1 MPSYWTLSGSA
12 RSLSA
17 IIFKLQRIVLPMQK
31 EERRKPSRRRRV
43 VSIAVRALL
52 SLFLV
57 LLTIAEPSLAL
68 ITVPL
73 LLFTTGIIRVERRW
87 KAEEVPATVER
98 LRAKLPERPSSVP
111 LNPGEVI
118 VLRDVAV
125 TVRYIRLPRSER
137 EYFEV
142 DWEKVHEFVNV
153 YLSNER
159 LIADV
164 IPPLSIPLEKI
175 EGCTV
180 AKEIPLFTTT
190 VAGIVQT
197 VKRKAF
203 VGELLYIYADVEGPW
218 KHFVFE
224 LLDARRWRDEVERL
238 RAKRVEE
245 LRRRE
250 RPVIV
255 DFSALRDILER
266 GGISTFVP
274 RCPNCGAPIQ
284 LPESGESVKCPYCGA
299 TIYAKDILERLKE
312 LMSKLA

>member
-1 MPSYWTLSGSA
+1 
-12 RSLSA
+12 
-17 IIFKLQRIVLPMQK
+17 MQK
-31 EERRKPSRRRRV
+31 EGRRKPSRRRRV

-68 ITVPL
+68 ISVPL
-73 LLFTTGIIRVERRW
+73 LLFTTGIIRVERRR
-87 KAEEVPATVER
+87 KPEEVPANVEE

-125 TVRYIRLPRSER
+125 AVRHMRPPRDFIDYAEG
-137 EYFEV
+137 
-142 DWEKVHEFVNV
+142 DWERVYEFVNV

-180 AKEIPLFTTT
+180 AKEIAPFSFTD
-190 VAGIVQT
+190 AGRVET

-203 VGELLYIYADVEGPW
+203 VGELLYIYAGVEGSW

-255 DFSALRDILER
+255 DFSALRDIFER

-312 LMSKLA
+312 LILKLA

>member
-1 MPSYWTLSGSA
+1 
-12 RSLSA
+12 
-17 IIFKLQRIVLPMQK
+17 MQK
-31 EERRKPSRRRRV
+31 EERRKPSRKRRV
-43 VSIAVRALL
+43 VTIAVCALL

-57 LLTIAEPSLAL
+57 LLAIAEPALAL
-68 ITVPL
+68 ISVPL
-73 LLFTTGIIRVERRW
+73 PIFTSGIIRFGR
-87 KAEEVPATVER
+87 KKPEEVLATIEE

-125 TVRYIRLPRSER
+125 AVWHMRAPRDISDYAR
-137 EYFEV
+137 G
-142 DWEKVHEFVNV
+142 DWARNYGFVNV

-159 LIADV
+159 LIAEV
-164 IPPLSIPLEKI
+164 APPLSIPLEKI
-175 EGCTV
+175 EGCAA
-180 AKEIPLFTTT
+180 AKEIAPLSFTDMGAVET
-190 VAGIVQT
+190 V
-197 VKRKAF
+197 RMRAF
-203 VGELLYIYADVEGPW
+203 VGELLYIYAGVEGSW

-255 DFSALRDILER
+255 DFSALRDIFER

-274 RCPNCGAPIQ
+274 KCPNCGAPIQ

>member
-1 MPSYWTLSGSA
+1 
-12 RSLSA
+12 
-17 IIFKLQRIVLPMQK
+17 V
-31 EERRKPSRRRRV
+31 
-43 VSIAVRALL
+43 LL

-57 LLTIAEPSLAL
+57 LLTIAVPLLAL
-68 ITVPL
+68 VTVPL
-73 LLFTTGIIRVERRW
+73 LLFVWGVL
-87 KAEEVPATVER
+87 KVVKVGVKPEEALATVEE

-125 TVRYIRLPRSER
+125 TVRHMRAPRGER
-137 EYFEV
+137 DYFEG
-142 DWEKVHEFVNV
+142 DWERVYEFVNV

-159 LIADV
+159 LIVDV
-164 IPPLSIPLEKI
+164 VPPLTIPLEKI

-180 AKEIPLFTTT
+180 AERIAPFDVRIGKT
-190 VAGIVQT
+190 VE
-197 VKRKAF
+197 AF
-203 VGELLYIYADVEGPW
+203 FPVIREATVGELLYIYADVEGPW

-238 RAKRVEE
+238 RAARVEE

-274 RCPNCGAPIQ
+274 KCPNCGAPIQ

-299 TIYAKDILERLKE
+299 TIYAKDVLERLKE
-312 LMSKLA
+312 LILKLA

>member
-1 MPSYWTLSGSA
+1 VIFLVAA
-12 RSLSA
+12 RSFA
-17 IIFKLQRIVLPMQK
+17 DAERG
-31 EERRKPSRRRRV
+31 EEALWEEERV

-57 LLTIAEPSLAL
+57 LLTVAVPLLAL
-68 ITVPL
+68 VTVPL
-73 LLFTTGIIRVERRW
+73 LLFLWGVLRVV
-87 KAEEVPATVER
+87 KVGVKPEEVLATVEE
-98 LRAKLPERPSSVP
+98 LRAKLPEHPSSVP

-125 TVRYIRLPRSER
+125 TVRHMRAPRGER
-137 EYFEV
+137 DYFEG
-142 DWEKVHEFVNV
+142 DWERVYEFVNV

-164 IPPLSIPLEKI
+164 VPPLSIPLEKI

-180 AKEIPLFTTT
+180 AKEIAPFT
-190 VAGIVQT
+190 VRSG
-197 VKRKAF
+197 KAVEVVF
-203 VGELLYIYADVEGPW
+203 PVIREATAGELLYIYADVEGPW

-224 LLDARRWRDEVERL
+224 LLDARRWRDEIERL
-238 RAKRVEE
+238 RAARVEE

-274 RCPNCGAPIQ
+274 
-284 LPESGESVKCPYCGA
+284 KCPTAAHPSSCRRAGRA
-299 TIYAKDILERLKE
+299 
-312 LMSKLA
+312 

>member
-1 MPSYWTLSGSA
+1 
-12 RSLSA
+12 
-17 IIFKLQRIVLPMQK
+17 
-31 EERRKPSRRRRV
+31 
-43 VSIAVRALL
+43 VR
-52 SLFLV
+52 
-57 LLTIAEPSLAL
+57 E
-68 ITVPL
+68 
-73 LLFTTGIIRVERRW
+73 
-87 KAEEVPATVER
+87 

-111 LNPGEVI
+111 LNPGEVTA
-118 VLRDVAV
+118 LRDVAV
-125 TVRYIRLPRSER
+125 TVRHMRAPRGER
-137 EYFEV
+137 DYFEG
-142 DWEKVHEFVNV
+142 DWERVYEFVNV
-153 YLSNER
+153 YLSSER
-159 LIADV
+159 LIADT

-197 VKRKAF
+197 VKRKAV
-203 VGELLYIYADVEGPW
+203 VGELLYIHAGVEGSW

-255 DFSALRDILER
+255 DFSALRDILEK

-274 RCPNCGAPIQ
+274 RCPNCGATIQ
-284 LPESGESVKCPYCGA
+284 LPESGESVKCPYGGA
-299 TIYAKDILERLKE
+299 TIYAKDILEWLKE